1 MPSRQ
6 DQLHSYQF
14 TVQRVVAALVLRE
27 TDPPHS
33 PLRRAAGTAL
43 AGVLIAAI
51 GIGAA
56 AVYGV
61 LTGTGGTDWRDPRS
75 VIVEKESGARYV
87 YRDDTLHLVLNYAS
101 ARLIIGTPDPKTVL
115 VSRRSIDGVPRG
127 APLGIADAP
136 DSLPDPGRLTST
148 PWTVCSTPAT
158 DATPPRSALLVG
170 VPAGGGSL
178 AYDDAVLARHP
189 AGELHLVWHNRRYR
203 ISGEKDVLTALNWAS
218 KRPVPVAPALLNAL
232 PAGPDLAPV
241 PVPGRGRP
249 SVGVPRAK
257 VGEVF
262 VVTSQG
268 GDRQYY
274 VALRAGLAAIT
285 QLQSNLL
292 LVAAGQL
299 DPKHLQPV
307 RLAAIPREPDL
318 IPDGPEA
325 PPSTIPRWR
334 TRRPGRSAARS
345 PTTEAYA
352 RSGSARR
359 CPTWAA
365 RRPPRPARDG
375 VPPWPT
381 ASWSHPAGEPWW
393 RLPRRRV
400 RPAARSA
407 W

>member
-170 VPAGGGSL
+170 VPA
-178 AYDDAVLARHP
+178 
-189 AGELHLVWHNRRYR
+189 
-203 ISGEKDVLTALNWAS
+203 
-218 KRPVPVAPALLNAL
+218 
-232 PAGPDLAPV
+232 
-241 PVPGRGRP
+241 
-249 SVGVPRAK
+249 
-257 VGEVF
+257 
-262 VVTSQG
+262 
-268 GDRQYY
+268 
-274 VALRAGLAAIT
+274 
-285 QLQSNLL
+285 
-292 LVAAGQL
+292 
-299 DPKHLQPV
+299 
-307 RLAAIPREPDL
+307 
-318 IPDGPEA
+318 
-325 PPSTIPRWR
+325 
-334 TRRPGRSAARS
+334 
-345 PTTEAYA
+345 
-352 RSGSARR
+352 
-359 CPTWAA
+359 
-365 RRPPRPARDG
+365 
-375 VPPWPT
+375 
-381 ASWSHPAGEPWW
+381 
-393 RLPRRRV
+393 
-400 RPAARSA
+400 
-407 W
+407 